1 VRRGGGQAI
10 RMSDATTS
18 GRISGSYTADAVH
31 SSFGFAVKYMGVS
44 TFRSHFE
51 DVEARLYEQD
61 GQLVLEGRAKVESIG
76 ITTPPE
82 FRAHVL
88 SEEFFDAEHH
98 PYIEFRSRRIEL
110 HDDQTATVEGELT
123 IKGHTEPVTATGTW
137 QGDTP
142 HAFGGER
149 AALQLEATVD
159 RTAFGL
165 NWNAPLPAGG
175 KALADEVTITIDL
188 NLVKDS

>member
-1 VRRGGGQAI
+1 
-10 RMSDATTS
+10 MSDATTS
-18 GRISGSYTADAVH
+18 GRISGSYTADPVH
-31 SSFGFAVKYMGVS
+31 SNFGFAVKYMGVS
-44 TFRSHFE
+44 TFRSHFD

-110 HDDQTATVEGELT
+110 RDDQTATVEGELT
-123 IKGHTEPVTATGTW
+123 IKDHTEIVNATGTW
-137 QGDTP
+137 QGDTA